1 MNCEHQALQYIND
14 IIIERKIQMVTKIHR
29 TNDTNLTCAVC
40 PKTVARKRGVQP
52 SFSRRG
58 FTSAPALPDEDDHHG
73 DDDEEGVEQE
83 KEENSS
89 NPYWS
94 LDGGSD

>member
-1 MNCEHQALQYIND
+1 MGLREHISKKECLQISRGCY
-14 IIIERKIQMVTKIHR
+14 
-29 TNDTNLTCAVC
+29 TNLTCAVC